1 MNARTLPGH
10 FFISRTRTGKTL
22 HLTMSPIA
30 KMLRSVHAEKLPDNS
45 ETELIERHFTQ
56 KKTAKR
62 EQLLIKGQVCKY
74 LYFVVK
80 GCLHTFYTTDKG
92 EEFTRCIALENSFCW
107 SIPSFLKQT
116 PATESIESLVES
128 ELLMTDHASF
138 LKLCQQSSWFRNS
151 YTSALE
157 DLCIAYAER
166 VESLLTMT
174 AGERYKTL
182 LLQNP
187 HIIQHLPNKTVASY
201 LGITQESLSRIK
213 AAH

>member
-1 MNARTLPGH
+1 
-10 FFISRTRTGKTL
+10 
-22 HLTMSPIA
+22 MSTIA

-45 ETELIERHFTQ
+45 EAELIERYFTV
-56 KKTAKR
+56 KKAAKR

-74 LYFVVK
+74 LYFVLK

-116 PATESIESLVES
+116 PATETIESLIES
-128 ELLMTDHASF
+128 ELLVTDHASF

-151 YTSALE
+151 YLAVLE
-157 DLCIAYAER
+157 TLCIAYAER
-166 VESLLTMT
+166 VESLLTMN
-174 AGERYKTL
+174 AGERYRS
-182 LLQNP
+182 LLQLNP
-187 HIIQHLPNKTVASY
+187 HIIQQLPNKTVASY

-213 AAH
+213 SVH